1 MMSLLFAAAVIGLVF
16 LLIVLAPFFYGEGG
30 SLQDASVTDSVG
42 DLEARQDAILRRW
55 IKDEQSAAKGE
66 ISTTEW
72 TQRQRY
78 LTSRYVDSS
87 RRLAWLKGLKSIL
100 IACAFVAGFSAPD
113 ANAQVTVAPKQ
124 LLVLK
129 PGLDL
134 VHGTWVVAIMNKGQA
149 PAKFRTPVLM
159 PLEAR
164 DFQPIE
170 GVTADDVKFE
180 NDGLWVEKEFAVGVN
195 VVSFA
200 FVVPSSLGGI
210 NLSLKPRADTGEL
223 MIMTPK
229 GMMDV
234 VGKDFVESG
243 TDVQEMQRYSVL
255 SSNHL
260 IVAGEELSLRVDGVP
275 EGRGRLWFV
284 GTVFGLLLI
293 GISGTLAWR
302 SRPRSAAAAI

>member
-1 MMSLLFAAAVIGLVF
+1 MTSLILTAAIIGLVF
-16 LLIVLAPFFYGEGG
+16 LLIVLSPFFYGEGG
-30 SLQDASVTDSVG
+30 SLQDSSVTDSVG

-66 ISTTEW
+66 ISPTEW
-72 TQRQRY
+72 AQRQRY
-78 LTSRYVDSS
+78 LTSRYVDST
-87 RRLAWLKGLKSIL
+87 RRLAWLKGVKTVLV
-100 IACAFVAGFSAPD
+100 ACMLLAGVAPYEAS
-113 ANAQVTVAPKQ
+113 AQVTVAPKQ

-129 PGLDL
+129 PGLDV

-170 GVTADDVKFE
+170 GATAEDVKLAD
-180 NDGLWVEKEFAVGVN
+180 DGLWVEKEFAIGVN

-210 NLSLKPRADTGEL
+210 SLSLKPRADTGEL

-229 GMMDV
+229 GMLDV
-234 VGKDFVESG
+234 TGRDFVESG

-255 SSNHL
+255 SSKRL

-275 EGRGRLWFV
+275 EGRGRLWVV
-284 GTVFGLLLI
+284 GGVFGFLLVMI
-293 GISGTLAWR
+293 AGVLAWR
-302 SRPRSAAAAI
+302 SRPLSRAVAV

>member
-1 MMSLLFAAAVIGLVF
+1 MMVLLFAAAVIGLVF

-55 IKDEQSAAKGE
+55 IRDEQSAAKGE
-66 ISTTEW
+66 ISSTEW

-78 LTSRYVDSS
+78 LTSRYVDST
-87 RRLAWLKGLKSIL
+87 RRLAWLKAAKAIL
-100 IACAFVAGFSAPD
+100 FVCALLAGFSPREAR
-113 ANAQVTVAPKQ
+113 AQVTRAPKQ

-129 PGLDL
+129 PGLDV

-170 GVTADDVKFE
+170 GVTADEVKFE
-180 NDGLWVEKEFAVGVN
+180 NDGLWVEKEFPVGVN

-200 FVVPSSLGGI
+200 FIVPSSLGGSL
-210 NLSLKPRADTGEL
+210 LSLKPRADTGEL

-229 GMMDV
+229 GMLDV
-234 VGKDFVESG
+234 SGKGFVESG
-243 TDVQEMQRYSVL
+243 TDVEEMQRYAVL

-260 IVAGEELSLRVDGVP
+260 IVAGEKLSLRVSGVP
-275 EGRGRLWFV
+275 EGRGRLWLV
-284 GTVFGLLLI
+284 GSVFGLLLVLI
-293 GISGTLAWR
+293 AGVLAWR
-302 SRPRSAAAAI
+302 SRPRSSVVAV

>member
-1 MMSLLFAAAVIGLVF
+1 MSLILASAVIGLVF

-42 DLEARQDAILRRW
+42 DLQVRQDAILRRW
-55 IKDEQSAAKGE
+55 ISDEQSAAKGE
-66 ISTTEW
+66 ISPVEW

-78 LTSRYVDSS
+78 LTSRYVDST
-87 RRLAWLKGLKSIL
+87 RRLAWLMSAKTIL
-100 IACAFVAGFSAPD
+100 VVCALLAGFSPREASG
-113 ANAQVTVAPKQ
+113 QVTLAPKQ

-129 PGLDL
+129 PGLDV
-134 VHGTWVVAIMNKGQA
+134 VHGTWVVAVMNKGQA

-170 GVTADDVKFE
+170 GATADEVKFE
-180 NDGLWVEKEFAVGVN
+180 NDGLWVEKEFPVGVN

-200 FVVPSSLGGI
+200 FVVPSSIGGTLL
-210 NLSLKPRADTGEL
+210 NLKPRADTGEL

-229 GMMDV
+229 GMLDISGENFV
-234 VGKDFVESG
+234 VSG
-243 TDVQEMQRYSVL
+243 TDVQEMQRYTVF

-260 IVAGEELSLRVDGVP
+260 IVAGEKLSLRVSGVP
-275 EGRGRLWFV
+275 EGRGRLWLV
-284 GTVFGLLLI
+284 GSVFGLFLVFI
-293 GISGTLAWR
+293 AGVLAWR
-302 SRPRSAAAAI
+302 SRPRSSVLAV